1 MVLAGTLPPHGRIV
15 AVQRLGCELV
25 VGVISGATCTSLQ
38 VDIQMMFSPFP
49 GGGKPIPL
57 FLSSHYILP
66 KLQMIVLHRI
76 D

>member
-1 MVLAGTLPPHGRIV
+1 MVLMGTLPPHGRIV
-15 AVQRLGCELV
+15 AVQRLGWELG
-25 VGVISGATCTSLQ
+25 VGVISGATRASLQ

-49 GGGKPIPL
+49 RGEKPVPL
-57 FLSSHYILP
+57 FLSSLYILP